1 MAKGLAS
8 LFSLGSK
15 SIDTA
20 LSMKELV
27 DKMHDVMRHI
37 NSLVGKHAAITDPL
51 ARGDM
56 ERQIADKLAILQ
68 DYTIK
73 FGKAFLDRID
83 RNGLYVNKL
92 ISNMDVRTL
101 FTRWQNPSNALDSYS
116 KNADQTIQMFR
127 TDRLEGMKKAYILG
141 WFALQVKKS
150 KNSNIRAA
158 KRTVSSKIY
167 QVKKLIEAKR
177 KEGAKQ
183 NTYSHERAGA
193 LPIDYKKRI
202 EIWQKTQQ
210 RQPVGARR

>member
-27 DKMHDVMRHI
+27 DKMHDVIRHI
-37 NSLVGKHAAITDPL
+37 NSLVGKHADITDPL
-51 ARGDM
+51 TRGNI
-56 ERQIADKLAILQ
+56 ERQIAEKLAILQ

-101 FTRWQNPSNALDSYS
+101 FTRWQNPPNALDTYS
-116 KNADQTIQMFR
+116 KDTDQTIQMFR
-127 TDRLEGMKKAYILG
+127 TDRYEDMKKAYILR

-150 KNSNIRAA
+150 KNSNIGAA
-158 KRTVSSKIY
+158 KRAVSSKIT

-177 KEGAKQ
+177 KEDAKQ
-183 NTYSHERAGA
+183 NAPSHERAGP
-193 LPIDYKKRI
+193 LPADYKKKI
-202 EIWQKTQQ
+202 EAWQKTQQ